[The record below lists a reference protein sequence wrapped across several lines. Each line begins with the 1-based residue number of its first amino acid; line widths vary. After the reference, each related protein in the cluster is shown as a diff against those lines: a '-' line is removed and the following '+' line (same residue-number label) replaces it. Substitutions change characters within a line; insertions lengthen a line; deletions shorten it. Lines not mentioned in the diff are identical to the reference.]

1 MNVFLTSTAMKRL
14 LLAASLLFCSAAH
27 ADPLLDANALF
38 AKKSYPEALQA
49 YTKLA
54 NAGNVE
60 AQQRLGQMH
69 WYGEAGAVDE
79 AKAQMWFQKA
89 AAKGDKVA
97 LASLDVMKQRTVRR
111 AEIDHWVSRYDGA
124 DLKSGKFHCPA
135 PRIPPI
141 SKQAVEIERVSN
153 VIARWQECY
162 NGFVNNLNAVS
173 PLSERIP
180 ADIAKLMNAPE
191 LERAKKHLAQV
202 QENIAQ
208 EAKVGAKLVLADV
221 AVWRS
226 ATEAYIGEHNAI
238 VNKAPK
244 EESLR
249 K

>member
-1 MNVFLTSTAMKRL
+1 MKKL
-14 LLAASLLFCSAAH
+14 LLSLALCLALPAV
-27 ADPLLDANALF
+27 AGELEDAKALF
-38 AKKSYPEALQA
+38 EQKKYPDALKL
-49 YTKLA
+49 YTRLA
-54 NAGNVE
+54 NTGNVE
-60 AQQRLGQMH
+60 AQQSLGQMY

-97 LASLDVMKQRTVRR
+97 LASLDVMKQRSARR

-135 PRIPPI
+135 PRIPAI

-153 VIARWQECY
+153 AIAKWQDCY

-191 LERAKKHLAQV
+191 MERAKKHLAQV
-202 QENIAQ
+202 QENISQ

-226 ATEAYIGEHNAI
+226 ATEAYVGEHNAI
-238 VNKAPK
+238 VRKAPK
-244 EESLR
+244 E
-249 K
+249 